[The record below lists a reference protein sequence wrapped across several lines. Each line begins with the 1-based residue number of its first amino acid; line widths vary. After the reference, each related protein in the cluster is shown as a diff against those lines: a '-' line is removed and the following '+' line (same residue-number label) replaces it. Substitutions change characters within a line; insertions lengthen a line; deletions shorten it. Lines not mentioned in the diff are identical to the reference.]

1 LFSNQKSQL
10 GEKCSGYQIG
20 KCWYILWTFRI
31 FFGHL
36 GYWMTIWH
44 IVCSVGAFF
53 PVLVSCTKKNLATL
67 EPANYQKWRFFCW
80 AKKKLFFLKVKQRRE
95 RIELGRRKEESSG
108 KKKRRATSYDA
119 ILVPSRYIDPRSV
132 SHLHTQVGIVMPGY
146 KILHPGLKLLCVLG
160 KNCHAQV

>member
-1 LFSNQKSQL
+1 VHFFLFWCHAPRKIWQPWSQL
-10 GEKCSGYQIG
+10 ITRNEGS
-20 KCWYILWTFRI
+20 F
-31 FFGHL
+31 
-36 GYWMTIWH
+36 
-44 IVCSVGAFF
+44 VGR
-53 PVLVSCTKKNLATL
+53 KKN
-67 EPANYQKWRFFCW
+67 F
-80 AKKKLFFLKVKQRRE
+80 FFLKVKQRRE